1 MLPGFLKYKC
11 QTIRHCKTPMIKM
24 IALLISGNE
33 ENVLDAVSD
42 ALSRTGNTSVSVVK
56 RAVMSGVPQKG
67 DMTAL
72 VSLEERIRELS
83 RQVCGE
89 NKGRAYKIFLDTVEK
104 PLFEEVL
111 SRTDGNQMKAA
122 RILGINRN
130 TMRSRIKRLWLTPGV
145 YRQ

>member
-1 MLPGFLKYKC
+1 MVE
-11 QTIRHCKTPMIKM
+11 M
-24 IALLISGNE
+24 IALFISGNE
-33 ENVLDAVSD
+33 ENVLAALSD
-42 ALSRTGNTSVSVVK
+42 ALGRTGNTAVSVVK
-56 RAVMSGVPQKG
+56 REVISGILQKG

-72 VSLEERIRELS
+72 VSLEEKIRKLS
-83 RQVCGE
+83 RQVCME

-111 SRTDGNQMKAA
+111 IRTDGNQMKAA

-130 TMRSRIKRLWLTPGV
+130 TMRSRIKRLGLTPGV

>member
-1 MLPGFLKYKC
+1 MV
-11 QTIRHCKTPMIKM
+11 KM

-33 ENVLDAVSD
+33 ENVLEAVSD
-42 ALSRTGNTSVSVVK
+42 ALSRTGNTAISVVK
-56 RAVMSGVPQKG
+56 QEGVVKILQKG
-67 DMTAL
+67 DVTTL
-72 VSLEERIRELS
+72 VSLEDKVRELS
-83 RQVCGE
+83 RQVCRD
-89 NKGRAYKIFLDTVEK
+89 NKGRAYKVFLDAVEK

-130 TMRSRIKRLWLTPGV
+130 TMRSRIKKLGLTPGV